1 VNQKTR
7 TGKNLRNRVLTINQK
22 SKIIK
27 KSTKLHDD
35 IDSKPENAQNSASS
49 QSGTTTNII
58 NNISNNNNNYN
69 KNYNVT
75 YSTVEN
81 ITQNFYITL
90 EHNHQAQN
98 TTQKQQSA
106 HKETSSFINPSN
118 FEV

>member
-1 VNQKTR
+1 MNQKTK
-7 TGKNLRNRVLTINQK
+7 TGKNLRNRVLAINHK

-27 KSTKLHDD
+27 KSIKLHDD
-35 IDSKPENAQNSASS
+35 IDTKPENAPNSTSS

-81 ITQNFYITL
+81 IT
-90 EHNHQAQN
+90 
-98 TTQKQQSA
+98 
-106 HKETSSFINPSN
+106 
-118 FEV
+118 